1 MEHLLSLKR
10 LSEQLQKQPVSS
22 ALSWGAL
29 EASPEPGV
37 DRGLPVLRGR
47 GAVPHRASTG
57 GTALLLPG
65 AGLIWW
71 GKTSDNLISLP
82 SKKFYSLSQGHSARN
97 PT

>member
-29 EASPEPGV
+29 EASPEPGA
-37 DRGLPVLRGR
+37 DWGLPVLRGR
-47 GAVPHRASTG
+47 GAVPYRASTG